1 MKIEGKYFVE
11 SVFGGLLEMPHSSVI
26 LRSAAAKNPHLLF
39 EPEQW
44 ILRFAQNDKPKVHF
58 QQLVRIALVIVA
70 VMVTTS
76 QLFAQMPEQE
86 VRKRLDL
93 IYSGQVDRV
102 RTELPMLAQQYP
114 NDPGVEYLDAVLTT
128 DGTQAVRKFQTIVDV
143 HPQSE
148 WADDAL
154 YKVYQYYYSLGL
166 YKTADQKMEQLKR
179 QYPHS
184 IYVIGENTAS
194 APPKGNEEIRAAN
207 KDTAAVSNQPV
218 RTEMQQPNSTQGK
231 YAVQVGAFST
241 AENAQ
246 KQVDVLASFGV
257 KAATT
262 TKDVNGKIWYVVSI
276 EGFATE
282 QEARAFIADLKAKHN
297 ITSIIVTR

>member
-1 MKIEGKYFVE
+1 MNRVKKYFPHRHSERSEE
-11 SVFGGLLEMPHSSVI
+11 SIF
-26 LRSAAAKNPHLLF
+26 LF
-39 EPEQW
+39 RVQSW
-44 ILRFAQNDKPKVHF
+44 ILRRLANGENTQNDKPEVDF
-58 QQLVRIALVIVA
+58 LQLAKAAVLIALAVI
-70 VMVTTS
+70 TTS
-76 QLFAQMPEQE
+76 QLLAQMPEQE

-179 QYPHS
+179 QYPQS
-184 IYVIGENTAS
+184 VYVTGENTSPSAS
-194 APPKGNEEIRAAN
+194 PGSAAAPAN
-207 KDTAAVSNQPV
+207 IDTAAAVSSQPAQP
-218 RTEMQQPNSTQGK
+218 EMQQPNSTQLKMAPKAPGK
-231 YAVQVGAFST
+231 FAVQVGAFSS
-241 AENAQ
+241 AQNAQ
-246 KQVDVLASFGV
+246 KQVDEFASFGI

-262 TKDVNGKIWYVVSI
+262 TKDINGRMWYVVSI

-282 QEARAFIADLKAKHN
+282 QEARAFIAELKAKHN
-297 ITSIIVTR
+297 INSIIVTR